1 MDRRTFFVAVAL
13 ASFAPGVVHA
23 QTRAPAGP
31 PASAQ
36 SPEQIVRWI
45 YAEAVKKDSSG
56 GQNGGTIFGGDKGP
70 IRRLFSA
77 AFLREWDAA
86 QARIKKSGDM
96 GLDFDPVSNSQDP
109 AIGRVTYAVESTGAD
124 KSTVGATFGSLHDPK
139 AKPQTIRYDFV
150 REGGAWKIDNIR
162 GNVEND
168 SWSMRELMKEWK

>member
-1 MDRRTFFVAVAL
+1 MDRRTFFVTMAL
-13 ASFAPGVVHA
+13 SALAPGVVHA

-31 PASAQ
+31 PANAQ
-36 SPEQIVRWI
+36 TPEQIVRWI
-45 YAEAVKKDSSG
+45 YAEAVKRDSSG
-56 GQNGGTIFGGDKGP
+56 GQNGGTIFGGAKGP
-70 IRRLFSA
+70 IRRLFST

-109 AIGRVTYAVESTGAD
+109 AIGRVTYTVESTSAD
-124 KSTVGATFGSLHDPK
+124 KSTVGATFGSLHEPK